1 MRKENADAAQN
12 KKRYDEPN
20 HETGLDEK
28 YAEFLGLA
36 DPSATTRTSA
46 FPADEPGSTLGK
58 GFR

>member
-28 YAEFLGLA
+28 YAKLLG
-36 DPSATTRTSA
+36 TR
-46 FPADEPGSTLGK
+46 
-58 GFR
+58 